1 VSAPTLSLAA
11 ILGLQNRFLVVID
24 GISLGGW
31 GKCTGLKV
39 DFTPFKMIE
48 GGNYNNENI
57 LPGQVKYT
65 DITLERAIEPAGSA
79 IVQRWLSSRVS
90 SWVNAPGSAHG
101 AVAGALNAVGSMV
114 GLGDIGG
121 AAGSTGEIT
130 LCSAEGKP
138 LISWSLRNVYPASW
152 KGPDLDAATM
162 GIAREQLVLCHE
174 GFL

>member
-1 VSAPTLSLAA
+1 MSVPTLSLAA
-11 ILGLQNRFLVVID
+11 ILGLQNRFVVVID
-24 GISLGGW
+24 GIHLGGW

-39 DFTPFKMIE
+39 DFSPKKITE
-48 GGNYNNENI
+48 GGNYNYENI

-65 DITLERAIEPAGSA
+65 DITLQRAIEPAGSA
-79 IVQRWLSSRVS
+79 VVQQWLSSRVN

-101 AVAGALNAVGSMV
+101 LLAQGMNAIGGLV

-138 LISWSLRNVYPASW
+138 LISWSLRNVYPSSW
-152 KGPDLDAATM
+152 TGPDLDATTA
-162 GIAREQLVLCHE
+162 GIARETLVLCHE